1 MKITKEEI
9 NKLAHLSRLE
19 LSEGE
24 TDKMVEDM
32 TKVLGFVEKINELD
46 LQDVKPL
53 THVTEEVNILRKDE
67 VIQDISHEEAL
78 KNAPDANSDYFKV
91 PKVIRKK

>member
-9 NKLAHLSRLE
+9 DKLAHLSRLE

-24 TDKMVEDM
+24 SQKMVEDM

-46 LQDVKPL
+46 LVDIEPL
-53 THVTEEVNILRKDE
+53 THVTQEVNILRKDE
-67 VIQDISHEEAL
+67 LVQEITHEEAL

-91 PKVIRKK
+91 PKVMR

>member
-1 MKITKEEI
+1 MKISKEEI
-9 NKLAHLSRLE
+9 DKLAHLSRLE
-19 LSEGE
+19 LSGEE

-46 LQDVKPL
+46 LADTKPL

-67 VIQDISHEEAL
+67 VIQEISHQEAL

-91 PKVIRKK
+91 PKVMRKK